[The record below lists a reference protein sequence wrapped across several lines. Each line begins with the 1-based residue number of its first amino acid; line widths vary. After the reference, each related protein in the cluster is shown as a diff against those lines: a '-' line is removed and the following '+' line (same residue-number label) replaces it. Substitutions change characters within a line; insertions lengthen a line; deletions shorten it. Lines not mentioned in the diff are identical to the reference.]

1 MLLAIDIGNSTI
13 GIGLFLDPSKKKNLL
28 TKKICSHPVQA
39 PEKYKK
45 IFSEFVKTQISSA
58 KNSAHKIDALDAI
71 VSSVVPALDQPVIK
85 ALKNICGK
93 NPLIVSHK
101 LDCGIS
107 FDILKPET
115 VGADRIANAV
125 AGFDYFKKP
134 VAVVDFGTA
143 TTITIVGKKQN
154 LLGGAILP
162 GIELMQKSLY
172 SGTARL
178 PFFSLKSN
186 AAALGKNTES
196 SINSGIIYGSAGAVE
211 KIIKNMEKELH
222 FRLKLAL
229 TGGHAGLIT
238 GLIERDHIVSPHL
251 TFEGLRLIHINNR
264 TMVKQNKSVKYG
276 K

>member
-13 GIGLFLDPSKKKNLL
+13 GIGLFLDPSKKKNLI
-28 TKKICSHPVQA
+28 TKKISSHPVQT

-45 IFSEFVKTQISSA
+45 IFSEFVKTQISGAKSSA
-58 KNSAHKIDALDAI
+58 NKIDAI

-93 NPLIVSHK
+93 NPLVVSHK

-229 TGGHAGLIT
+229 TGGRAGLIT